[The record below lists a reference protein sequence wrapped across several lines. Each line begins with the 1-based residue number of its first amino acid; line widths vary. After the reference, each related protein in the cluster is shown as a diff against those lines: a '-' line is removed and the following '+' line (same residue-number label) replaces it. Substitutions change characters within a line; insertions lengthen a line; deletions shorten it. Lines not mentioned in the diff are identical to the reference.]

1 MQDEMKNFPYHHVM
15 TLRLNVDSTKSAQ
28 IGITP
33 RGYRTIAPIIGGDF
47 DGPGIKG
54 TVLPGGA
61 DWVLLP
67 EPGKMLIDV
76 RLTLKTQTGGL
87 IYTQY
92 EGRFNG
98 SADAM
103 AKLAKGEALPSNAY
117 SLVTHVR
124 FETGEKELAW
134 LNDIVAVGIGEQSGF
149 NPIYEIYQIGP
160 QLDF

>member
-1 MQDEMKNFPYHHVM
+1 MGDEVKTLSHHHVM
-15 TLRLNVDSTKSAQ
+15 TLRLNVDSAKSAQ
-28 IGITP
+28 IGKTP
-33 RGYRTIAPIIGGDF
+33 NGYRTIAPIIGGDF
-47 DGPGIKG
+47 DGPHMKG

-103 AKLAKGEALPSNAY
+103 AKLAEGEALPADSY

-124 FETGEKELAW
+124 FETGIEELAW
-134 LNDIVAVGIGEQSGF
+134 LNHIVAVGMGEQSGF

-160 QLDF
+160 RLNF

>member
-1 MQDEMKNFPYHHVM
+1 MGDEVKTLSHHHVM
-15 TLRLNVDSTKSAQ
+15 TLRLNVDSAKSAQ
-28 IGITP
+28 IGKTP
-33 RGYRTIAPIIGGDF
+33 NGYRTIAPIIGGDF
-47 DGPGIKG
+47 DGPQLKG

-87 IYTQY
+87 IFTQY
-92 EGRFNG
+92 EGRFHG
-98 SADAM
+98 SEGAM
-103 AKLAKGEALPSNAY
+103 AKLAKGEALPADSY

-124 FETGEKELAW
+124 FETGVEELAW
-134 LNDIVAVGIGEQSGF
+134 LNHIVAVGIGEQSGF

-160 QLDF
+160 RLEF